1 MTKWDQFRKLK
12 AKDFQAYMNTPNIV
26 DARRLYDPEEFRE
39 LSDWDPGIPD
49 NGSSPRA

>member
-39 LSDWDPGIPD
+39 LNYAAIGL
-49 NGSSPRA
+49 GPRNS